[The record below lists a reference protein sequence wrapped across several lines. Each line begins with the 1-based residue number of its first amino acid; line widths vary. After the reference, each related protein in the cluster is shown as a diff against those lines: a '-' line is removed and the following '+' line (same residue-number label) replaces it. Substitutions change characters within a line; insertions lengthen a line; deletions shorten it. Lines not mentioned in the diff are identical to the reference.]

1 MLLGFLS
8 SFSIIK
14 IRLQKTA
21 RKTYVEIKRKRIK
34 RKKMIKPL
42 AELSYLIKSYDLIKG
57 VNQYYVFSDDDEK
70 TFRELDMLGI
80 VKQEQREKLMPSGV
94 RMQRFWVLTDRGKE
108 LVVKLGGT
116 E

>member
-34 RKKMIKPL
+34 RTKKMKIL
-42 AELSYLIKSYDLIKG
+42 G
-57 VNQYYVFSDDDEK
+57 V
-70 TFRELDMLGI
+70 
-80 VKQEQREKLMPSGV
+80 P
-94 RMQRFWVLTDRGKE
+94 VLTVAIIGG
-108 LVVKLGGT
+108 LVYWITKKSP
-116 E
+116 